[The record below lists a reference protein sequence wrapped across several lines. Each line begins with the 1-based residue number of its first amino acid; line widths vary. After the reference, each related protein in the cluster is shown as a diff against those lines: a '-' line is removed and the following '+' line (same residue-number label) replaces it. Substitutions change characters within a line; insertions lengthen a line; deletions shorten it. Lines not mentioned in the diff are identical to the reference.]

1 MSTLTIAI
9 DPHLKFAVQ
18 KNLKKEGTTLTF
30 LIHQAIKAYLK
41 GKIHF
46 EMVQEDLKYTQL
58 SRRLSKLLEK
68 VDVSTLPSLEEQLS
82 DV

>member
-9 DPHLKFAVQ
+9 DPHLKFAAQ
-18 KNLKKEGTTLTF
+18 KSLQKEGMTLTF

-41 GKIHF
+41 GKLRF
-46 EMVQEDLKYTQL
+46 EMIQEDSKYRVL
-58 SRRLSKLLEK
+58 SRKLSKLLAH
-68 VDVSTLPSLEEQLS
+68 VDLKSLPSLEEQLA